1 MMEITLTGT
10 EAITLFIVGIVILT
24 LVLCVG
30 FILGA
35 SSREAQEES
44 RKRNVEPR
52 WKTRNPR

>member
-1 MMEITLTGT
+1 MEITLTGT

-44 RKRNVEPR
+44 RKRNVEHR